1 MARDAFDLLNPFHM
15 YGMSP
20 VAARSD
26 GAGLP
31 RSTAMSNDNVAKP
44 YHPDSGVF
52 WLGALLVATF
62 AGITGASVRLH
73 AGPARAGAK
82 IGKD

>member
-1 MARDAFDLLNPFHM
+1 MGSPFDGLNPYHQF
-15 YGMSP
+15 GVSP
-20 VAARSD
+20 VATRTD

-31 RSTAMSNDNVAKP
+31 RSTTTSLDNGVKP
-44 YHPDSGVF
+44 WHPDSGAF
-52 WLGALLVATF
+52 WFGALIVATF